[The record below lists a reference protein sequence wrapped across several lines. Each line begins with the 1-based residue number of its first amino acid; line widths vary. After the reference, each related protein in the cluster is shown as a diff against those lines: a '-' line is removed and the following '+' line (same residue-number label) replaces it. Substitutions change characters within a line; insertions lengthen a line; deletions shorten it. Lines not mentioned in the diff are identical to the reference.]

1 MLRGPERKSL
11 EVVQG
16 LAAALA
22 VLAGVLAQ

>member
-1 MLRGPERKSL
+1 MLRGLERKSP

-22 VLAGVLAQ
+22 VLAGVLAL